1 MLQQLT
7 IKNYALIEALEMKPS
22 PRLNVITGE
31 TGAGKSIML
40 GAIGLLMGNRADTKV
55 LWNENE
61 KCISE
66 AIFDISQY
74 NLKALFE
81 AENLDFENQTILRRE
96 ISPAGK
102 SRAFIND
109 TPVTLDVLKKISS
122 QLMDIHS
129 QHETLQL
136 GNHAYQ
142 LTLVDTFAGNSKQQQ
157 TYTEAW
163 SAYNEAKR
171 KLATLL
177 KQSTILRQE
186 ADYITF
192 QLDELLK
199 ANLEEGEQEKLES
212 EVKIQDHAE
221 DIKRRL
227 NLILDV
233 ILRSEIGGRSSLIE
247 ARNNIAAI
255 AALSEK
261 YEAIRKRMDSVIV
274 ELDDLMNEV
283 ESEAENIDFDPQ
295 RAEFIKERLSTFYKL
310 QKKHNVNSLVELISI
325 QDKLQEQANQTENLE
340 GALKEAEAI
349 YKQREKALKEAAKN
363 LSTSRNKVL
372 DPLAR
377 EIIVLL
383 KEVGIPSATVKIESQ
398 TIDFSESGAD
408 QIEILFS
415 ANKGIATK
423 PMNQVASG
431 GEFSRLMFCIKFIMA
446 QKTAMPTL
454 ILDEIDT
461 GVSGEIAIKLGNL
474 MKTMAKSHQLIS
486 ISHLPQ
492 IAAKSDAHYFV
503 YKEMSG
509 KKTTSKIKLLETK
522 ERVEEIAKM
531 IGGDNPSKGAL
542 AGAKELLQA

>member
-383 KEVGIPSATVKIESQ
+383 KEVGIPSATVRIESQ
-398 TIDFSESGAD
+398 TTDFSESGAD